1 MILGTALKGAK
12 SQVNLVGAPSF
23 AQVNPYGLYNHFKSD
38 EYASHYPNVRPITN
52 EFMQI
57 VPYAID
63 ANGKPTKHAVID
75 ALYHPNRRDSLPM
88 FLEKLGVSVLSN
100 SYTYL
105 LVWRRENNKAQPG
118 GEFGYKGKNVAG
130 FTFLEN
136 PAVDYRDG
144 KIYYKMGAQQFSE
157 DDVIAIPGGS
167 RPDDLYGGYSPALSA
182 AKWATL
188 DGYIADFQN
197 GFFQNNAIPA
207 GVFKV
212 AASTPTEYKDMVEQL
227 KDRHQGA
234 GNNNNVSYTH
244 VPIDAQGKLA
254 PAQIEYVPFAQSN
267 KEIDFEPLLKHVDDR
282 LSESYGV
289 SSIIKGVDSSAKY
302 SNAEVSEA
310 GFAKR
315 AVKPLPL
322 RIYSQI
328 THELNRITGGLGV
341 AITFKYDIPAVSDAE
356 YVKAQT
362 KEVEA
367 NIILKYTSD
376 PYNWSLDSVIDA
388 FQLSQSYK
396 LLKQGTGK
404 TVIDNDKPEV
414 DEGNEVDQSPDPTL
428 IDGVTPVN
436 KLKEGGIVEK
446 TDVLVTGEATSTNP
460 KAKLTNEE
468 KLYKSAKKYM
478 KSQVDRS
485 TSEYKADVSDEV
497 KPEPTEDELVTFIDD
512 MMVTITAILITNGEI
527 GYAEVT
533 RLMVAYGISTD
544 LLTEFNLTDTIKDG
558 YKMYL
563 RKVGNSYG
571 SDTAQIIRETLAMAK
586 DEGLSNA
593 ETIKNLRAIMD
604 TSEYRIKRLAV
615 TELNRSQDIGNIE
628 SVRLAEAQTGV
639 HFEKSLF
646 HPNGAQC
653 EFCKAL
659 EGVWTSVN
667 EPLLSIGQ
675 SVVGVDGGILVNDFA
690 TNEGYDPHPNGNGVP
705 IYRVVS

>member
-1 MILGTALKGAK
+1 MILDTALKGAK
-12 SQVNLVGAPSF
+12 AQVNLVGAPSF

-52 EFMQI
+52 EIMQI
-57 VPYAID
+57 MPYAID
-63 ANGKPTKHAVID
+63 KNGKPIPHPVVD

-88 FLEKLGVSVLSN
+88 FMEKLGVSVLALP
-100 SYTYL
+100 YTYL
-105 LVWRRENNKAQPG
+105 LVWRKENNKAEPG
-118 GEFGYKGKNVAG
+118 GDIGFKAQRIAG

-144 KIYYKMGAQQFSE
+144 RIYYKMGAQEFSE
-157 DDVIAIPGGS
+157 DEVIAIPGGS

-212 AASTPTEYKDMVEQL
+212 AASSPTEYKDMVEQL
-227 KDRHQGA
+227 KERHQGA

-254 PAQIEYVPFAQSN
+254 PAQIEWIPFASSN

-289 SSIIKGVDSSAKY
+289 SGIIKGVDSNATY
-302 SNAEVSEA
+302 NNAEVSEA

-315 AVKPLPL
+315 AVKPLAL

-328 THELNRITGGLGV
+328 THELNRITGGFGA

-356 YVKAQT
+356 LVKAKT
-362 KEVEA
+362 KREEVAMINE
-367 NIILKYTSD
+367 LTTLGY
-376 PYNWSLDSVIDA
+376 SLDSAVDA
-388 FQLSQSYK
+388 LQLSPAYK
-396 LLKQGTGK
+396 LLKLGVGS

-414 DEGNEVDQSPDPTL
+414 DEGDEVEKSPDPTR

-436 KLKEGGIVEK
+436 K
-446 TDVLVTGEATSTNP
+446 EAAKRTNP

-478 KSQVDRS
+478 KSQVDRAVA
-485 TSEYKADVSDEV
+485 EYKQEVSNEV
-497 KPEPTEDELVTFIDD
+497 MPEPTEEELITFIDE
-512 MMVTITAILITNGEI
+512 MMVTITAVLVAKGLI
-527 GYAEVT
+527 GYAEAK
-533 RLMVAYGISTD
+533 RLIDEAGLSTN
-544 LLTEFNLTDTIKDG
+544 LLTEYKVSDTVEDG
-558 YKMYL
+558 YRQYL
-563 RKVGNSYG
+563 RRVGQSYG
-571 SDTAQIIRETLAMAK
+571 SDTAQAIRETLAIARN
-586 DEGLSNA
+586 EGLTQA
-593 ETIKNLRAIMD
+593 ETIKNLRNIMD

-628 SVRLAEAQTGV
+628 AIRQAQAQTGV
-639 HFEKSLF
+639 YFEKSLF

-659 EGVWTSVN
+659 EGVWTAVDQ
-667 EPLLSIGQ
+667 PMLSIGQ
-675 SVVGVDGGILVNDFA
+675 VIIGTDGGILVNDFA
-690 TNEGYDPHPNGNGVP
+690 TNEGYDPHPNGGGVP
-705 IYRVVS
+705 IYRVVQ